1 MKSHKKLNIWQN
13 SRWNGPPNIKEAG
26 SSKST
31 LSLLLSSKIL
41 EMFVDFIDLLSFIN
55 PLLDPGKEAGTN
67 LLSTNAAEIAEIR
80 N

>member
-1 MKSHKKLNIWQN
+1 
-13 SRWNGPPNIKEAG
+13 
-26 SSKST
+26 
-31 LSLLLSSKIL
+31 
-41 EMFVDFIDLLSFIN
+41 MFVDFIDLLSFIN